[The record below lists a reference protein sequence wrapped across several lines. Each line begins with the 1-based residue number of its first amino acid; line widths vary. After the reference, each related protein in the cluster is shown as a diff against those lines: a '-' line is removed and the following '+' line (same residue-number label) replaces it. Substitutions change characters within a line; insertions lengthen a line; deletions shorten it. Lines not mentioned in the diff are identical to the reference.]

1 MKQLS
6 QRVSG
11 KTSLHFN
18 HVRDSLVSNITYA
31 VIAILSIGQRWKKC
45 TLQKHR
51 TTRSRKDAVLSKL
64 KCYDYKDLT
73 TEKGYFNY
81 LHGIRFGY

>member
-11 KTSLHFN
+11 KTSLYFN

-31 VIAILSIGQRWKKC
+31 VIAILSIG
-45 TLQKHR
+45 
-51 TTRSRKDAVLSKL
+51 
-64 KCYDYKDLT
+64 
-73 TEKGYFNY
+73 
-81 LHGIRFGY
+81 

>member
-31 VIAILSIGQRWKKC
+31 VIAILSNG
-45 TLQKHR
+45 
-51 TTRSRKDAVLSKL
+51 
-64 KCYDYKDLT
+64 
-73 TEKGYFNY
+73 
-81 LHGIRFGY
+81 